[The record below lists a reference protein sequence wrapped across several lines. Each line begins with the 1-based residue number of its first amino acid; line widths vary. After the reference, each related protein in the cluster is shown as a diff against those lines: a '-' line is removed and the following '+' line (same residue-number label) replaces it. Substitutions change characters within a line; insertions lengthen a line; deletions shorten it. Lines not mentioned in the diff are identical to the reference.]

1 MLEPD
6 NRPLIFK
13 AIEARNLEWV
23 NEIIVAEG
31 MAAILTRFNNETAID
46 YVFGLLKKV
55 WNAKEAEPL
64 LKMACHLL
72 RIYWLACVED
82 RVPETQRLDLQ
93 NHFSTAIELA
103 VRKLNAET
111 LKPLIRAV
119 LQAGARVDDPLP
131 EAQYNALGEAI
142 WRRNRALVWILLEC
156 GVDPEMTYE
165 GDNSYL
171 SLAGELGARD
181 ILWDML
187 VYMRLGRIDTDLAD
201 IFADGHP
208 DKINAMLDQ
217 GKLVGPDIL
226 SMAKATLWIGGGSV
240 FFILLGRYLATM
252 PDTDECRAGVF
263 EELLPGIMRGHNED
277 VIQRLVDLNILND
290 ERSERLLVLAIDDS
304 NDELAAALVRRN
316 VDFTITVDD
325 DLNPLVRRCPAFN
338 HACVNG
344 LRKTVTAFLNLEE
357 ITEDICV
364 NAVCEMIHDDKPDMI
379 YKVLKVVEIDDQISI
394 DLIME
399 AVRHDRP
406 LCLLT
411 LLRGGCRL
419 EPDLAFDNITV
430 DTFRDYAL
438 AVACEQTERPYQNL
452 LDRFVCALML
462 LEATPGPVDRLNQ
475 LCDFIMVDYSL
486 GQDFEVINIL
496 TMVGISPEALL
507 RRFAVHYRDPAIT
520 DDIKTALSNGVVAA
534 CSGGV
539 LYLDSLLGWNSQQL
553 VIEGCMGFFRI
564 TTRPQLPLD
573 IGLINILCEI
583 ADNPNGL
590 SLEAVIAV
598 KALIKKI
605 KVVLR
610 RISEFKSLLDHS
622 LETVLS
628 MDTENTDV
636 IDGLFNY
643 FVSVFSETA
652 WTEFLDRR
660 EGHHRASHQLMAL
673 HLLLQL
679 PEFAGYYQ
687 FESF

>member
-6 NRPLIFK
+6 NRPRIFK
-13 AIEARNLEWV
+13 AIEAGNLELV
-23 NEIIVAEG
+23 EKIIAGEG
-31 MAAILTRFNNETAID
+31 IAAILTRYNNETAID
-46 YVFGLLKKV
+46 HIFGLLKKL
-55 WNAKEAEPL
+55 WNETEAEPF

-72 RIYWLACVED
+72 RTYWLACLED
-82 RVPETQRLDLQ
+82 RVPETQRLDFQ
-93 NHFSTAIELA
+93 NHFSMAIELA
-103 VRKLNAET
+103 ICRLNVEI
-111 LKPLIRAV
+111 LKPLIRAA
-119 LQAGARVDDPLP
+119 LQAGARVNAPLP
-131 EAQYNALGEAI
+131 ESAHNALGEAI
-142 WRRNRALVWILLEC
+142 CHKNRALVCLLLEC
-156 GVDPEMTYE
+156 GADPEMIYE
-165 GDNSYL
+165 GDHSYL
-171 SLAGELGARD
+171 SLAGDLGARD

-187 VYMRLGRIDTDLAD
+187 VYLRLGRIDTGLAD
-201 IFADGHP
+201 IFKVGDP
-208 DKINAMLDQ
+208 DQIKAMLDQ
-217 GKLVGPDIL
+217 GKLAGPDIL
-226 SMAKATLWIGGGSV
+226 SMALATLWIGGGNV
-240 FFILLGRYLATM
+240 FFILLERYLTTI
-252 PDTDECRAGVF
+252 PDTDEYRARVF

-325 DLNPLVRRCPAFN
+325 DLDPPLRSCPAFN
-338 HACVNG
+338 YACVNG

-364 NAVCEMIHDDKPDMI
+364 NAVCEMIHDDKPGMI
-379 YKVLKVVEIDDQISI
+379 DKVLEVVEIDDEISI

-399 AVRHDRP
+399 AARHDRP
-406 LCLLT
+406 FCLLI

-419 EPDLAFDNITV
+419 EPDLTFDNITV

-462 LEATPGPVDRLNQ
+462 LEATSGPVDRLNQ

-486 GQDFEVINIL
+486 EQDFEVINIL

-507 RRFAVHYRDPAIT
+507 RRFVVDYRDPAIT
-520 DDIKTALSNGVVAA
+520 DDIKTALSNGVVTA

-539 LYLDSLLGWNSQQL
+539 LYLDTLLGWNSQQL
-553 VIEGCMGFFRI
+553 VTEGCMGFFRI

-583 ADNPNGL
+583 ADNPDGL

-628 MDTENTDV
+628 MDTEDTDV
-636 IDGLFNY
+636 VKGLFNY
-643 FVSVFSETA
+643 FVGVFSETA

-660 EGHHRASHQLMAL
+660 EGRRRASHQLMAL

-679 PEFAGYYQ
+679 PEFSEYYQ
-687 FESF
+687 FESS